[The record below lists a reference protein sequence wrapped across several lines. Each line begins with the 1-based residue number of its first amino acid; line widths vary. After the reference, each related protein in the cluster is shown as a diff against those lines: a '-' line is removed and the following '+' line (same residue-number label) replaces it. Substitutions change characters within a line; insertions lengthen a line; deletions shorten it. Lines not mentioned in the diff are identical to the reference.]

1 MQAIH
6 VQKEPEGTEELQ
18 PKQNSNKT
26 TAIWK
31 TTGRQWIRQNN
42 AVSYPEK
49 VKFDGNTHKHPNA
62 AQHTFPVAANKHHSA
77 AQVCPTSIKQTPYY
91 STKCLLKSGKY
102 QCSTKYVLKR
112 TKYHSAAQNT
122 WTLPITL
129 LS

>member
-1 MQAIH
+1 MQTIH
-6 VQKEPEGTEELQ
+6 VQKEPEGMEEMQ

-31 TTGRQWIRQNN
+31 TSGRQWIRQNN
-42 AVSYPEK
+42 AVPCPEK
-49 VKFDGNTHKHPNA
+49 VKFDGNTQNTPMQHNILLQRRQINTTVPHKI
-62 AQHTFPVAANKHHSA
+62 
-77 AQVCPTSIKQTPYY
+77 CPTSIKQTPYY

-102 QCSTKYVLKR
+102 
-112 TKYHSAAQNT
+112 HSAAQNT